1 MFYIYSSETKEHI
14 KHSNKRL
21 KIYYQVMKCQV
32 FMKLQSPVG
41 KKVERKDRKSSEPM
55 GKTT

>member
-1 MFYIYSSETKEHI
+1 MFYIQRSGTKEHI
-14 KHSNKRL
+14 KHSSERL
-21 KIYYQVMKCQV
+21 KIYHQVMKCQV

-41 KKVERKDRKSSEPM
+41 EKVERQDRKSSEPM

>member
-14 KHSNKRL
+14 KHSSERL
-21 KIYYQVMKCQV
+21 KIYYQIMKCQV
-32 FMKLQSPVG
+32 FMKLQSPMG
-41 KKVERKDRKSSEPM
+41 EKVERKDRKSSEPM

>member
-1 MFYIYSSETKEHI
+1 MFYIYGSGTKRHI
-14 KHSNKRL
+14 KHSSERL

-41 KKVERKDRKSSEPM
+41 GKVERKDRKNSEPM

>member
-1 MFYIYSSETKEHI
+1 MFYIYRSGTKEHI
-14 KHSNKRL
+14 KHSSERL

-41 KKVERKDRKSSEPM
+41 EKVEKKVRKSSEPM

>member
-1 MFYIYSSETKEHI
+1 MFYIYRSGTKEHI
-14 KHSNKRL
+14 KHSNERL

-41 KKVERKDRKSSEPM
+41 EKSREERQEEF
-55 GKTT
+55 